1 MDLRKFNLTEK
12 QKKFFIE
19 NMAGYQPF
27 RIDDNKQS
35 IAKGYW
41 PKQIQGYDWFYRQQE
56 NKNLWPWWMKE
67 MKRYSQQYDWFY
79 RQREKSKLSQRA
91 EAHWSPGHYMVL
103 DKNNISTDEWDLY
116 SIHNSM
122 HDNMFDSFI
131 NGAISLLDEPA
142 DVIEIGCNDGSLL
155 LRALKN
161 GCTSAIGYDMH
172 LQHKKVFDLW
182 KKVTDYD
189 IDFVN
194 ESYDSSIHSLPECK
208 SADFVIANAI
218 ICHLSDPL
226 HFIKF
231 LTGITNKVLLIS
243 CGIDNTSGYTINFHG
258 KPKEYGNG
266 EFPNVFTHHTSISK
280 PLLLFALK
288 ECGFKDVYE
297 IEHKESWPPTSWYYG
312 QNNMGFIAVK

>member
-1 MDLRKFNLTEK
+1 MDLRNFNLTEK
-12 QKKFFIE
+12 QKGFFIE
-19 NMAGYQPF
+19 NTAGYQPF

-41 PKQIQGYDWFYRQQE
+41 PPPIPDYDWFYQ
-56 NKNLWPWWMKE
+56 
-67 MKRYSQQYDWFY
+67 
-79 RQREKSKLSQRA
+79 QRENSKLSQRA

-103 DKNNISTDEWDLY
+103 DKNNISAREWDLY
-116 SIHNSM
+116 SIHNNM
-122 HDNMFDSFI
+122 HNNMFDGFI
-131 NGAISLLDEPA
+131 KGAMSLLDKPS
-142 DVIEIGCNDGSLL
+142 DVIEIGCNDGELL
-155 LRALKN
+155 LRALEH

-172 LQHKKVFDLW
+172 IQHKKVFDLW
-182 KKVTDYD
+182 KKVTGYD

-231 LTGITNKVLLIS
+231 LSEITNKVLLIS
-243 CGIDNTSGYTINFHG
+243 CGIDTTDGYTINFHG
-258 KPKEYGNG
+258 KPKEYGSG

-280 PLLLFALK
+280 PLLMFALK
-288 ECGFKDVYE
+288 ECGFKDIYE
-297 IEHKESWPPTSWYYG
+297 IEHEESWPPTSWYFG